1 MIDAILVIF
10 GVILALMLLIGAI
23 GWIVIM
29 FKVMNW
35 FFDKWVLE
43 NKSIDTIITDEV
55 KRRSNQ

>member
-1 MIDAILVIF
+1 MIDAIWVIF